1 VKLPALLLVAL
12 ALPACAQPAPPP
24 PERSGEGVE
33 APQPQVAGAPDIVFE
48 KFGEIVVNGEKL
60 DHDIVLENGQVR
72 KREKGPSRPRRP
84 EFNHTPLTP
93 AEAIP
98 WNCETLV
105 VGTGMYG
112 RLPVVPEFEE
122 EAKRRGVKL
131 VLLETPEAV
140 SYYLEHFGPGINAVF
155 HITC

>member
-1 VKLPALLLVAL
+1 VKLPVLFLAAL
-12 ALPACAQPAPPP
+12 ALAACAQPASPP
-24 PERSGEGVE
+24 PESSGEGAE
-33 APQPQVAGAPDIVFE
+33 KPQVKSDGAPDIVFE

-60 DHDIVLENGQVR
+60 DHDIVVENGEVR

-122 EAKRRGVKL
+122 EAKRRGVKVIFL
-131 VLLETPEAV
+131 KTPEAV
-140 SYYLEHFGPGINAVF
+140 KYYLEHFGPNINAVF